1 VNPSIQ
7 GYQPT
12 TLRPAPL
19 PPGFLF
25 LGMLLATLG
34 TACAIGLA
42 GSGGELVGRALLGL
56 VAMLS
61 LVLVEALWWMRPWV
75 VRAADAW
82 AAACIGAVVLS
93 GFLAGWGGVGVE
105 VLLGIAV
112 LTLCFVALPCLM
124 VRWYVRDRARRLGL
138 APGIAP

>member
-1 VNPSIQ
+1 MTQVNPSIR

-34 TACAIGLA
+34 IACVIGVA
-42 GSGGELVGRALLGL
+42 ESGGELIGRALLGL
-56 VAMLS
+56 VALLS

-82 AAACIGAVVLS
+82 AAACIGVVVLAS
-93 GFLAGWGGVGVE
+93 LVAGSDEVGLE
-105 VLLGIAV
+105 ALFGIVV
-112 LTLCFVALPCLM
+112 LTVCFVALPCLM

-138 APGIAP
+138 AP